1 MAEPFRERLRRAIEV
16 HGPLCPGIDPSPVM
30 LERWGLDDSAT
41 GAREFALRYLDALA
55 GRVAVMKPNV
65 AFFEQYGAAG
75 IGALE
80 AFVFA
85 ARDAGVLSILDAKRG
100 DIESTNIAYAR
111 AWVGDDSPLAG
122 DAVTLSP
129 FLGARALAP
138 FVEEAASSG
147 RGVFVVARSSNPE
160 GREVQLATTA
170 AGASLEAS
178 LLEEVARRPSV
189 VGAVV
194 GLMAGAPPL
203 PLPKDAF
210 YLAPGLG
217 SQGAGLAD
225 LAGQF
230 GGLTSTPVVVN
241 LSRSL
246 AVAGPDRAALADAA
260 ARAQGE
266 IAGVLRPSSG

>member
-1 MAEPFRERLRRAIEV
+1 M
-16 HGPLCPGIDPSPVM
+16 CPGIDPSPAM
-30 LERWGLDDSAT
+30 LEHWGLRDSAA
-41 GAREFALRYLDALA
+41 GAREFALGYLDALA

-80 AFVFA
+80 AFVSA

-129 FLGARALAP
+129 YLGARALAP

-170 AGASLEAS
+170 PGASLEAS
-178 LLEEVARRPSV
+178 VLEEVVRRPSV

-203 PLPKDAF
+203 SLPEHAF

-230 GGLTSTPVVVN
+230 GGLRSTPVVVN
-241 LSRSL
+241 LSRAL

-266 IAGVLRPSSG
+266 IARMLRPSGG